1 MRETIEE
8 YYEKAMKGYD
18 HPSLAELCERDPALR
33 RLVFEAELF
42 EQMQAYFSPESADEE
57 KPLFSGNL

>member
-18 HPSLAELCERDPALR
+18 HPSLAELCKRDPELR

-42 EQMQAYFSPESADEE
+42 EQMQVYFYPEDTDEE
-57 KPLFSGNL
+57 EQISSENL